1 MYKDIKF
8 HYAAGSMGWGNGRF
22 RHRFISLPE
31 FPPNVS
37 GSIPDKAVATIQF
50 YYIFEMLGH
59 FDKRIENQFFY
70 LSSAAYLH

>member
-1 MYKDIKF
+1 MRL
-8 HYAAGSMGWGNGRF
+8 AQWAGGTEGSGIDLYPCLN
-22 RHRFISLPE
+22 